1 MSKKI
6 NRVSDLKSILQ
17 KYTEEYNNLKSIYE
31 KELNTMSRIYR
42 TDTDY
47 YKELQAKKNDEF
59 TLEANKLKASY
70 MKTTNSVLKEARKS
84 VTDKI
89 CCNVTNEELNALTLL
104 QQLDRVDERTLK
116 AYAEKFQGNSLASQV
131 LSKIAKQ
138 NNVKINVFDT
148 ELALEQLENLENRVD
163 KFFDKYAGEYTSL
176 ESDMLLASNVFE
188 DVEEMYLQRP
198 YQEYLQEK
206 LKEQD
211 PIEQMKIRQKEF
223 EATANR
229 VKQLLDQVENPDDL
243 QDIISSQEAD

>member
-6 NRVSDLKSILQ
+6 NRVSNLKEILNDYA
-17 KYTEEYNNLKSIYE
+17 KKYNNLKSDYE
-31 KELNTMSRIYR
+31 KELDTMSRIYK

-47 YKELQAKKNDEF
+47 YKEIQIKKNDEF
-59 TLEANKLKASY
+59 VTSVNKLKASY

-116 AYAEKFQGNSLASQV
+116 AYAEKFEGNSLASQV

-148 ELALEQLENLENRVD
+148 ELALEQLENLEKRIDSFYN
-163 KFFDKYAGEYTSL
+163 KYAGEYTSL

-198 YQEYLQEK
+198 YEEYLQEK

-211 PIEQMKIRQKEF
+211 PIEQMKQRQKEF

-229 VKQLLDQVENPDDL
+229 VKELLDQVENTADL
-243 QDIISSQEAD
+243 QDIISSQEA